1 MSQKKELLLLKKSE
15 HLIKLYSDLK
25 KLQKK
30 YNEIN
35 HDYPFQI
42 VFRMLEEIENLKKII
57 KKQEEEI
64 QELEEEL
71 DKCATSAA
79 ESYRF
84 ETRYHPFNECCALL
98 RDEVTYKE
106 PTFIMKARI
115 LPLDEKE
122 QVKNK

>member
-15 HLIKLYSDLK
+15 NLIKLYSDLE

-30 YNEIN
+30 YNETN
-35 HDYPFQI
+35 HDYPFHI
-42 VFRMLEEIENLKKII
+42 VYRMLEEIENLKKII

-64 QELEEEL
+64 QELEYKLEKEQE
-71 DKCATSAA
+71 DACGTSAA

-115 LPLDEKE
+115 LPLDEK
-122 QVKNK
+122 